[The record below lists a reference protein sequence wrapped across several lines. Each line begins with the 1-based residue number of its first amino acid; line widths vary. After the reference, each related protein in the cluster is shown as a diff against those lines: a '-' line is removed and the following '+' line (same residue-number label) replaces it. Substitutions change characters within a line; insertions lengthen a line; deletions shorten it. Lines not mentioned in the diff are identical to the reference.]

1 MKRKQLIYFTYLLS
15 FITNLIAALNIVTL
29 LELSR
34 KNNGFWHGETLT
46 QTAIVVG
53 IVLIGF
59 AFAQLAGNMQ
69 KGFVF
74 AAKNQRL
81 LLRYGIAVLALN
93 IPAYIGTAFFNPE
106 TLSSTAANLL
116 TVGGVSLLFFA
127 IVFKVGIKMQEE
139 QDLTV

>member
-15 FITNLIAALNIVTL
+15 LVTNLIAALNIVTL

-34 KNNGFWHGETLT
+34 KNDGFWCGETLT

-59 AFAQLAGNMQ
+59 TFAQLAGNMQ
-69 KGFVF
+69 KGLVF

-81 LLRYGIAVLALN
+81 LLRYGIAVLVLN
-93 IPAYIGTAFFNPE
+93 VPAYIGTTFFNPE
-106 TLSSTAANLL
+106 NLSSTAANLL
-116 TVGGVSLLFFA
+116 TVGGISLLFFA
-127 IVFKVGIKMQEE
+127 LVFKIGIKLQQE
-139 QDLTV
+139 QDLTI

>member
-15 FITNLIAALNIVTL
+15 LVTNLIAALNIVTL

-34 KNNGFWHGETLT
+34 KNDGFWRGETLT
-46 QTAIVVG
+46 QTAIVIG

-69 KGFVF
+69 KGLVFV
-74 AAKNQRL
+74 AKNQRL
-81 LLRYGIAVLALN
+81 LLRYGVAVLVLN
-93 IPAYIGTAFFNPE
+93 IPAYIGTTFFNPE

-116 TVGGVSLLFFA
+116 TVGGISLLFFA
-127 IVFKVGIKMQEE
+127 LVFKIGIKLQQE
-139 QDLTV
+139 QDLTI